1 MSTYRKVETGTWNDE
16 SFRAL
21 TPAAKMLWLYLL
33 SGPRTIAIPGVVI
46 AREAV
51 VADDLECTVRA
62 LRKAFSELEQLGM
75 VVADWKTGLVLLPN
89 ALMIH
94 GKVRRAN
101 APANGTVLKSWSK
114 HWSAVPRCDLKL
126 QLFETLQTLATL
138 LGEVFISAFHEGFQS
153 SVLKSFRAPLPEAKA
168 ECFGKPD
175 ANPSG
180 IQDQEQKQEE
190 EQEKESIAP
199 PSGTQHSFALGSDP
213 EPTKPKRAKAPK
225 QPPADLTVFRDAY
238 LAAFELETG
247 HAPLWA
253 GAEAGMATKLI
264 TKAGLSECLRR
275 LGIMFAGQG
284 PGFLTTRDLKTFVA
298 NFDKFATPE
307 RRAGPATAFD
317 AQAERVRMLREQE
330 RREAEGSE
338 S

>member
-1 MSTYRKVETGTWNDE
+1 VSTYRKVETGTWNDE

-33 SGPRTIAIPGVVI
+33 SGPRTIAIPGVVV

-75 VVADWKTGLVLLPN
+75 VVADWKSGLILLPN

-101 APANGTVLKSWSK
+101 APANANVFKSWGK
-114 HWSAVPRCDLKL
+114 HWSAVPRCDLKTDL
-126 QLFETLQTLATL
+126 YQSIEVLAHA
-138 LGEVFISAFHEGFQS
+138 LGNAFVSAFHEGFQGS
-153 SVLKSFRAPLPEAKA
+153 LSKSFRAPLPEAKP
-168 ECFGKPD
+168 EVFGKPD
-175 ANPSG
+175 SNPSG

-199 PSGTQHSFALGSDP
+199 PSGAQPSFALGSDP
-213 EPTKPKRAKAPK
+213 EPSKPKRARAPK
-225 QPPADLTVFRDAY
+225 QPPADLTVFRDTY
-238 LAAFELETG
+238 LAAFERETG

-264 TKAGLSECLRR
+264 AKAGLPECLRR

-307 RRAGPATAFD
+307 KRAGPPTAFD
-317 AQAERVRMLREQE
+317 VQAERVRMLREQE